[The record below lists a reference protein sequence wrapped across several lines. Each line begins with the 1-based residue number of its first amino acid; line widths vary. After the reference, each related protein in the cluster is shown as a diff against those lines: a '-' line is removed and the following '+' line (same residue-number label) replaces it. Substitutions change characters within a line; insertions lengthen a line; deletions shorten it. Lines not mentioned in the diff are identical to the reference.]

1 MVVSAMSASP
11 DRPAAVMPA
20 PPRRIAVLG
29 AGGFLGS
36 HLVPALR
43 RRFGVEIEAVDRD
56 LDKLERGDAGIVRRL
71 CSIDQPGL
79 IQDLVDRCDVVLSLT
94 AICTPSAYSQ
104 RPLEVIDA
112 NYTDLVPLVKA
123 CAARG
128 RWLIHFSTCEVYG
141 KAALSADDGRP
152 TATMNEDA
160 TALWLGP
167 VHKERWSYAC
177 AKQLLE
183 RVIFAHGQH
192 GGLPFTIVRPFNV
205 IGPRMDFVDGIDG
218 SGIPR
223 VLAAFMGALLKG
235 EDLMLVDGGQ
245 QRRSFIYVDDFVDG
259 VLRILER
266 PAACQGEIFNLG
278 NPRNDLTIAE
288 LARQIRAA
296 YQRLAPQAA
305 GSRSELRAITAEEFY
320 GAGYDDS
327 VERIPDLG
335 KAETLLGFVPRTTIA
350 EMLPPIVQDYLAR
363 YLDRVAAPVAAEVLA
378 AAALGKDGAGL

>member
-1 MVVSAMSASP
+1 MSTSGTNP
-11 DRPAAVMPA
+11 PVRPAAATA
-20 PPRRIAVLG
+20 PLKRIAVLG

-43 RRFGVEIEAVDRD
+43 QRFGVEVEAIDRD
-56 LDKLERGDAGIVRRL
+56 LDKLARGDAGIVRRQT
-71 CSIDQPGL
+71 SIDAPGL
-79 IQDLVDRCDVVLSLT
+79 IADVVDRCDVVLSLT
-94 AICTPSAYSQ
+94 AICNPSVYNQ

-128 RWLIHFSTCEVYG
+128 RWLVHFSTCEVYG
-141 KAALSADDGRP
+141 KAALAADDGHP
-152 TATMNEDA
+152 MPTMNEEA

-218 SGIPR
+218 AGIPR

-259 VLRILER
+259 IVRILER
-266 PAACQGEIFNLG
+266 PAVCRGQIFNLG
-278 NPRNDLTIAE
+278 NPANDTTIAD

-296 YQRLAPQAA
+296 YESVAPPAA
-305 GSRSELRAITAEEFY
+305 GTRSGLRTISAQEFY
-320 GAGYDDS
+320 GVGYDDS

-335 KAETLLGFVPRTTIA
+335 KAETLLGFFPRTPIA
-350 EMLPPIVQDYLAR
+350 EMLPPIVRD
-363 YLDRVAAPVAAEVLA
+363 YLDRYLGRVNAAGGWQRRCPVWNVW
-378 AAALGKDGAGL
+378 